1 MFYRSTIS
9 FLSDSHSYQFS
20 KKEKLKSR
28 KLIEKLFVE
37 GSTFLVFPIKV
48 VFLIVDEPMDNPIKV
63 GVSASS
69 KKFKNAVDRNRIK
82 RLIKEHYRLNKL
94 PLHDY
99 LRKTNKQVAV
109 FFMYIDKALP
119 ENALLQKKIPILIDK
134 LIKTISETP
143 TPNI

>member
-1 MFYRSTIS
+1 MFYHSTIPS
-9 FLSDSHSYQFS
+9 LSDSHSYQFS

-28 KLIEKLFVE
+28 KLIEKLFAE

-82 RLIKEHYRLNKL
+82 RLIKENYRLNKL

-99 LRKTNKQVAV
+99 LSETNKQVAV

-119 ENALLQKKIPILIDK
+119 ENALLQRKMPILIDK
-134 LIKTISETP
+134 LIKTIGETSN
-143 TPNI
+143 PNI

>member
-1 MFYRSTIS
+1 M
-9 FLSDSHSYQFS
+9 SDSHSYQFS

-28 KLIEKLFVE
+28 KLIEKLFAE

-82 RLIKEHYRLNKL
+82 RLIKENYRLNKL
-94 PLHDY
+94 PLHNY
-99 LRKTNKQVAV
+99 LRETNKQVAV

-119 ENALLQKKIPILIDK
+119 ENALLHRKMPIIIDK
-134 LIKTISETP
+134 LIKTISETSN
-143 TPNI
+143 PNI